1 VIWLAKKKTLTE
13 LIEKIEEVLA
23 LGKEEVE
30 KFEVKEVNVA
40 GSRVR
45 KALAEIR
52 TISQEG
58 RKLVTEIKNGR
69 KTAKSKKKK

>member
-1 VIWLAKKKTLTE
+1 MAKKKTLTE

>member
-1 VIWLAKKKTLTE
+1 MILLAKKKTLTE
-13 LIEKIEEVLA
+13 LVEKIEEVLA

-30 KFEVKEVNVA
+30 KFEVKEVNAA

-52 TISQEG
+52 AISQEG

>member
-1 VIWLAKKKTLTE
+1 LAKKKTLTE